1 MPDPVVTSE
10 WLAASLD
17 NPMLRVYDASLYLP
31 TENMDAQDQF
41 LQGHIPGARFFD
53 IDEVADRTNP
63 LPHMAPSAAEFEHLA
78 TTLGLDSRHRV
89 VFYDQRGLF
98 SAARGWWL
106 LRLFG
111 HRHVAVLDGGLPKW
125 LREGR
130 QIQVGDSPPLDGPA
144 TRFEAHFEPERVR
157 GIEAVR
163 SNIDSR
169 AELLLDARPAA
180 RFYAQAPEPRL
191 GVRGG
196 HVPGSVSLPYKEL
209 LNADGTLLA
218 VPQLQSRLAE
228 AGVRPDTRVIA
239 SCGSGATAAV
249 ILLALAV
256 CGYRDGALYDGSW
269 AEWGSRGDTP
279 VAT

>member
-41 LQGHIPGARFFD
+41 RRGHIPGARFFD

-209 LNADGTLLA
+209 VNADGTLLA

>member
-1 MPDPVVTSE
+1 MPGPVVTSE

-17 NPMLRVYDASLYLP
+17 DPMLRVYDASMYLP
-31 TENMDAQDQF
+31 TENVDAHEQF

-53 IDEVADRTNP
+53 IDAVADRSNP
-63 LPHMAPSAAEFEHLA
+63 LPHMAPPAAEFEHLA
-78 TTLGLDSRHRV
+78 TALALDRRHRV

-111 HRHVAVLDGGLPKW
+111 HPHVAVLDGGLPKW
-125 LREGR
+125 RLEGR
-130 QIQVGDSPPLDGPA
+130 PIQSGESPLPTGPA
-144 TRFEAHFEPERVR
+144 TRFDAQFEAERVR
-157 GIEAVR
+157 GLEAVR
-163 SNIDSR
+163 RNIDTR
-169 AELLLDARPAA
+169 AELLLDARPRD
-180 RFYAQAPEPRL
+180 RFYAQAPEPRP

-209 LNADGTLLA
+209 LNTDGTLLP
-218 VPQLQSRLAE
+218 VPQLRARLAE
-228 AGVRPDTRVIA
+228 AGVHPDTRVIA

-256 CGYRDGALYDGSW
+256 SGCREGALYDGSW
-269 AEWGSRGDTP
+269 AEWGSRSDTP